1 VLTSLY
7 VLKCKCWRYAFVLR
21 WVLFHFFC
29 VLCLS
34 NFKCILLLISV
45 LYLCILIFNH
55 YIIQLIFTIY
65 IIHIFPKISKLK
77 LIRMIGIIF
86 VLSFILICEIISL
99 ILRHYWLNYSWILF
113 DFRSR
118 WSSIPAHIIKSRL
131 WWLLIYKLFI

>member
-77 LIRMIGIIF
+77 LMRMIGIIF

-99 ILRHYWLNYSWILF
+99 ILWHNWLNYSWILF

-131 WWLLIYKLFI
+131 WWLLVNKLFI

>member
-1 VLTSLY
+1 MLTSLY
-7 VLKCKCWRYAFVLR
+7 ILKCKCWRYAFVLR

-77 LIRMIGIIF
+77 LMRMIGIIF

-118 WSSIPAHIIKSRL
+118 SSCIPAHIIKSRL
-131 WWLLIYKLFI
+131 WWLLVNKLFI